1 MAKKPLEATVS
12 AITDDHSFYDL
23 LRLNLFSNDIE
34 FTKEADWSNTIHAD
48 KCLEDEDLTAIRYYL
63 SRTHGI
69 EPSKQIVGEACY
81 IVASRRSYHPI
92 KQFIEQEEWD
102 GVPRIDEWLI
112 KASGCDDNKYTRE
125 VSAKF
130 LIATV
135 NRVYNPGCKF
145 DHMVIFEGSQGLC
158 KSTLVETIAGKFYLD
173 TTFAHRDKDLVDAI
187 RTSMIIEISEL
198 SGMDHKDV
206 NWLKGFI
213 TRKVDRARLAYAMLT
228 KDFKRKCV
236 LVGTFNPSGNN
247 TYLRDDTG
255 NRRFWPIECKK
266 IDIEYIKANR
276 GQLWAEA
283 LSRKD
288 EKYYLDDPETL
299 LILSSLHEDRELESL
314 SFYKIRDWI
323 NKNPDKDYVL
333 MYDIIESG
341 LGINTHG
348 KEPRELLSYQ
358 TMAGIMMRKLKWVKG
373 SNNNR
378 DKYYINEEAK
388 LKHTGS
394 NIQENQPDKQE
405 EVAWTE

>member
-1 MAKKPLEATVS
+1 MSKKPLEAAVS
-12 AITDDHSFYDL
+12 AMTDDPSFHEL

-34 FTKEADWSNTIHAD
+34 FNHEVHWSNTIHKD

-81 IVASRRSYHPI
+81 IIASRKSYHPI
-92 KQFIEQEEWD
+92 KQFIQQETWD
-102 GVPRIDEWLI
+102 GIPRLDEWLL
-112 KASGCDDNKYTRE
+112 KSSGCDDNKYTRE

-130 LIATV
+130 IIAAV

-145 DHMVIFEGSQGLC
+145 DHMMILEGPQGLG
-158 KSTLVETIAGKFYLD
+158 KSTLVETLAGKFYLD
-173 TTFAHRDKDLVDAI
+173 TTFAHKDRDLVDAI

-255 NRRFWPIECKK
+255 NRRFWPIECKC
-266 IDIEYIKANR
+266 IDVNYLKQNLHQI
-276 GQLWAEA
+276 WAEA
-283 LSRKD
+283 YARKD
-288 EKYYLDDPETL
+288 EKYYIDDQDTL
-299 LILSSLHEDRELESL
+299 KILNSLHEDREIESF
-314 SFYKIRDWI
+314 SFYKIRDWLLRQV
-323 NKNPDKDYVL
+323 DKDYV
-333 MYDIIESG
+333 MMHEIVESG
-341 LGINTHG
+341 LSINTNG

-358 TMAGIMMRKLKWVKG
+358 TIVGIVMRKLKWVKG

-378 DKYYINEEAK
+378 DKYYRNEECK
-388 LKHTGS
+388 LKHAGDNAIS
-394 NIQENQPDKQE
+394 KQKE
-405 EVAWTE
+405 LAWTD